1 MSENSDLQNQIAKIQ
16 EQMSNPEFWNDR
28 TKAQE
33 KIDEYNQLKTLQE
46 NIASR
51 PKYFSSNLD
60 QKNAI
65 LMLSAGTGGTEAC
78 DWAQMLLKM
87 YLKYAERKN
96 FKTRIAEYSQAQ
108 EAGIKNA
115 TIEITGP
122 YAYGYLK
129 TEQGVHRLVRISPFD
144 ADKAR
149 HTSFALVEVI
159 PEATD
164 DIVEKIPGK
173 DLKIEVFR
181 SSGHGG
187 QSVNTTDSAV
197 RITHIPTNI
206 TASCQNERSQFQNKE
221 MAMKILKAKLFSQ
234 MQVQKTK
241 DVEKLKS
248 GIVGAQW
255 GSQIRSY
262 VLQPYQMVKDHRTN
276 YKESDAEKV
285 LDGKIDNFIEK
296 VLEKENRK

>member
-1 MSENSDLQNQIAKIQ
+1 MSKVSDLKNRIAKIQ
-16 EQMSNPEFWNDR
+16 EEMSNPEFWNDR
-28 TKAQE
+28 TRAQE
-33 KIDEYNQLKTLQE
+33 KIDEYNQLKELQD
-46 NIASR
+46 NLQKR
-51 PKYFSSNLD
+51 PKYFSSDLD

-96 FKTRIAEYSQAQ
+96 FKTRIAEYNQAQ

-115 TIEITGP
+115 TVEISGHF
-122 YAYGYLK
+122 AYGYLK

-159 PEATD
+159 PEVTD
-164 DIVEKIPGK
+164 KTVEKIPEK

-197 RITHIPTNI
+197 RMTHIPTNV

-221 MAMKILKAKLFSQ
+221 MALKILKAKLFSQ
-234 MQVQKTK
+234 MQAQKTK
-241 DVEKLKS
+241 DIEKLKS

-262 VLQPYQMVKDHRTN
+262 VLQPYQMVKDHRTD
-276 YKESDAEKV
+276 YKESNAEKV
-285 LDGKIDNFIEK
+285 LDGEIDKFIIK
-296 VLEKENRK
+296 VLEKENN

>member
-1 MSENSDLQNQIAKIQ
+1 MTKISDLKKRITKIQ
-16 EQMSNPEFWNDR
+16 EQMASPEFWQNR
-28 TKAQE
+28 SKAQE
-33 KIDEYNQLKTLQE
+33 KIDEYNQLKNLLE
-46 NIASR
+46 NLEKK
-51 PKYFSSNLD
+51 PKYFSSDLD

-65 LMLSAGTGGTEAC
+65 VMISAGTGGTEAC

-87 YLKYAERKN
+87 YLKFAERKK
-96 FKTRIAEYSQAQ
+96 FQTRIAEYNQAQ

-115 TIEITGP
+115 VLEISGP
-122 YAYGYLK
+122 YAYGYFK

-159 PEATD
+159 PEISD
-164 DIVEKIPGK
+164 KIVDEIPEK

-221 MAMKILKAKLFSQ
+221 MALKILKAKLYSQ
-234 MQVQKTK
+234 MQAQHTK
-241 DVEKLKS
+241 DIEKLKS
-248 GIVGAQW
+248 GIIGAQW

-276 YKESDAEKV
+276 YKESNAEKV
-285 LDGKIDNFIEK
+285 LNGEIDSFIEK
-296 VLEKENRK
+296 VLEKE